1 MTNATAPKPI
11 RLFRTGTFTSVEG
24 VKVSL
29 GESDLA
35 SIATS
40 YDVDANP
47 APLVIGHPQLNDPAY
62 GWVDRLAVEGDE
74 LLAYPNP
81 ELTDPSF
88 AEAVNAGRYAKVSAQ
103 FYPPANPNNPTPG
116 QFYLKHI
123 GFLGAHAPG
132 VKGLGRVSFAAGD
145 AGDLV
150 TIEQEKTVDPIK
162 DPNAPAADK
171 AREASFAERE
181 RTVAE
186 REAAVAARERAAI
199 EAAQKER
206 HAANVSFAESLFE
219 QAKIKPAGKTMLVGV
234 LDALDGDDVVS
245 FGEAGE
251 LTPRAALMK
260 ILDHA
265 QPLVS
270 LGEAAPDDGK
280 PPADLDPAEVAA
292 EAASFAEAETKAG
305 RPTSVA
311 AAVRHV
317 TSKKK
322 GA

>member
-1 MTNATAPKPI
+1 MTNAATAPKPI

-40 YDVDANP
+40 YDADANP

-103 FYPPANPNNPTPG
+103 FYPPAHPHNPTPD
-116 QFYLKHI
+116 QFYLKHV

-145 AGDLV
+145 AGDLI
-150 TIEQEKTVDPIK
+150 TFEQEKTVDPINAPK
-162 DPNAPAADK
+162 DPADK
-171 AREASFAERE
+171 DREASFAERE

-186 REAAVAARERAAI
+186 REAAVAAREKAAA
-199 EAAQKER
+199 EKVAAER
-206 HAANVSFAESLFE
+206 HAANVSFAEGLFE

-234 LDALDGDDVVS
+234 LDALDGDGVVS
-245 FGEAGE
+245 FGEGVE

-280 PPADLDPAEVAA
+280 APADLDPAEVAA